1 MTAGSIFLRD
11 ALHLPLEYGASIDG
25 GIDFV
30 IVYQTKVSPQK
41 VREQEISLHLFGP
54 EPVQNHDWQ
63 KACAPSSGRTLNSVV
78 GLGHATSSD
87 EDGRPRAS
95 ASPIKNRVP
104 TLVTSKRKPGQIF
117 PLAK

>member
-1 MTAGSIFLRD
+1 M
-11 ALHLPLEYGASIDG
+11 
-25 GIDFV
+25 
-30 IVYQTKVSPQK
+30 
-41 VREQEISLHLFGP
+41 HLFGP

-87 EDGRPRAS
+87 EDGRPPRECLADKK
-95 ASPIKNRVP
+95 IEFP

-117 PLAK
+117 PLAKEADAESV